1 MVVSLEGGVQQLH
14 LAVALQLDD
23 SVLVRPVLV
32 GLHLLVLDQLGDHH
46 DHLDL
51 LLDHH
56 LPEVGEGG
64 RQRSLAGD
72 EGLFE
77 SFELD
82 TARIHVVCLVGGV
95 EEVGLQGYVVVVV
108 GSCKRMDVR
117 NIFAKQNF
125 AGLPISRYRL

>member
-32 GLHLLVLDQLGDHH
+32 GLHLLLLDQLGHHH

-56 LPEVGEGG
+56 LPEVGKGG
-64 RQRSLAGD
+64 GQRRLAGD
-72 EGLFE
+72 EGLLE

-82 TARIHVVCLVGGV
+82 PHR
-95 EEVGLQGYVVVVV
+95 
-108 GSCKRMDVR
+108 K
-117 NIFAKQNF
+117 IF
-125 AGLPISRYRL
+125 L